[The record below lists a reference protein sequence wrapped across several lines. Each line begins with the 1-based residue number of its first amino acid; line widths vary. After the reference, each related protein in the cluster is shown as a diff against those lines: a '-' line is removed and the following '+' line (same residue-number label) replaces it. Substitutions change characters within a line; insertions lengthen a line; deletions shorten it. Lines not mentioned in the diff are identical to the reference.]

1 MSKIL
6 VTGANRGI
14 GLEFCRQ
21 LQARGDD
28 VIAVCRQASP
38 ELQKLGVR
46 TLEGIDVSQVEDVA
60 RLSHQLQGAKLD
72 VVINNAGILVR
83 DSLERMDF
91 EAIARQFEVNAIAPL
106 RVATALLGQ
115 LADGAKIITITS
127 SMGSIAENTSG
138 SYYGYRMSKAAVN
151 MAMKSLSEDLKE
163 RGISVMVLHPGYV
176 ATDMT
181 SHQGPVS
188 PADAVKGLLARIDEL
203 ELSAS
208 GSFRHAQGRE
218 IPW

>member
-38 ELQKLGVR
+38 QLQQLGMRV
-46 TLEGIDVSQVEDVA
+46 LEGIDVSKVEDVA
-60 RLSHQLQGAKLD
+60 RLSHQLPGEQLD

-83 DSLERMDF
+83 DSLEHMDF
-91 EAIARQFEVNAIAPL
+91 EGIAKQFEVNAMAPL
-106 RVATALLGQ
+106 RVATGLLGQ
-115 LADGAKIITITS
+115 LASGAKLITITS

-138 SYYGYRMSKAAVN
+138 GYYGYRMSKAAVN
-151 MAMKSLSEDLKE
+151 MAMKSLSVDLKD
-163 RGISVMVLHPGYV
+163 RGISVLVLHPGYV

-188 PADAVKGLLARIDEL
+188 PEDAVKGLLARIDEL
-203 ELSAS
+203 EPSAS

>member
-21 LQARGDD
+21 LHARGDD

-46 TLEGIDVSQVEDVA
+46 IMEGIDVSQVEDVA
-60 RLSHQLQGAKLD
+60 RLSHQLRGAKLD
-72 VVINNAGILVR
+72 VIINNAGILVR
-83 DSLERMDF
+83 DSLDRMDF
-91 EAIARQFEVNAIAPL
+91 EGIARQFEINAMAPL
-106 RVATALLGQ
+106 RVSTALLGQ
-115 LADGAKIITITS
+115 LAEGAKIITITS

-138 SYYGYRMSKAAVN
+138 AYYGYRMSKAAVN
-151 MAMKSLSEDLKE
+151 MAMKSLSEDLRDK
-163 RGISVMVLHPGYV
+163 GISVMVLHPGYV

-188 PADAVKGLLARIDEL
+188 PEDAVKGLLARIDDL
-203 ELSAS
+203 DLSSS